1 MTKQVWAYPSRM
13 AAFLTTFL
21 CVGFA
26 QTGPSFAQTLETE
39 ERTTSGARLIPGGS
53 AFTSGILPP
62 VGANGIGNYFSGQS
76 RYSIAL
82 GEQPDDG
89 AIRDQYWLELDSSTN
104 ARQGVSAQIG
114 LGYSP
119 SPDLGI
125 AVGSFLDLDA
135 TSSRNIGVYQ
145 TGGHAVEPPSRRVL
159 LSNSGSSFNDAGLAA
174 SLSYMPLED
183 IWIGLHGSVSRNLSP
198 ANPDEG
204 VLDGIDA
211 MLGLTASYRIEF

>member
-1 MTKQVWAYPSRM
+1 MTKHVWAYPSRM

-26 QTGPSFAQTLETE
+26 QTGPSFAQSLESE
-39 ERTTSGARLIPGGS
+39 ERTTSGSRLVPGGS

-62 VGANGIGNYFSGQS
+62 VGAYGIGNYFSGQS
-76 RYSIAL
+76 RYSITL
-82 GEQPDDG
+82 GEEPDDEHV
-89 AIRDQYWLELDSSTN
+89 RDQYWLELDSSTN
-104 ARQGVSAQIG
+104 TRQGVSAQIG

-119 SPDLGI
+119 SPNLGF

-135 TSSRNIGVYQ
+135 ASSRNIGLYH
-145 TGGHAVEPPSRRVL
+145 TGGYAVEPTSRRVL
-159 LSNSGSSFNDAGLAA
+159 LSSSSSSFNDAGLAA

-183 IWIGLHGSVSRNLSP
+183 IWIGLHGSVSRNFTPTSP
-198 ANPDEG
+198 DDG

-211 MLGLTASYRIEF
+211 MLGLTASYRIKF

>member
-26 QTGPSFAQTLETE
+26 QTGPSFAQTLESE
-39 ERTTSGARLIPGGS
+39 DRTTSGSRLIPGGS

-62 VGANGIGNYFSGQS
+62 VGTNGIGNYFSGQS
-76 RYSIAL
+76 PYSVPL
-82 GEQPDDG
+82 GNEPDDG
-89 AIRDQYWLELDSSTN
+89 SVRDQYWLELDSSTN

-114 LGYSP
+114 VGYSP
-119 SPDLGI
+119 SPDLGF

-135 TSSRNIGVYQ
+135 ASSRNIGVYQ
-145 TGGHAVEPPSRRVL
+145 TGGYAVEPLSRRVL
-159 LSNSGSSFNDAGLAA
+159 ISNSGSSFNDAGLAA

-183 IWIGLHGSVSRNLSP
+183 IWIGLHGSVSRNLTP
-198 ANPDEG
+198 TTPDEG